1 MSGGTKPIIYYHG
14 WIVLAACFI
23 CSMVI
28 VGGTIYSYQFFVIP
42 ITQEYQISRSTVST
56 AYIALLVGLALWSPF
71 MGRLLDKIPVQYVF
85 VMGGVAYALGYSVI
99 ALSQQLWVMV
109 AAIFCL
115 VALAVSCAGGIASNA
130 VTSRWFQKR
139 RGRALGMVSVTS
151 SAGGFVMTP
160 IVVWLLGTQDW
171 RSSLMIVGWATCL
184 IILATAL
191 VFIRTKPEARHL
203 AGFDEFDTPNAPANP
218 ESQAPNTGINPDEQS
233 WSFKALLRE
242 RNFWLLVLG
251 AGLLLGSD
259 QAMLTSKYPFLIDS
273 GLSAAQA
280 ATIIT
285 SMIFSAVIG
294 KLVIGYMA
302 DYFDIRH
309 LFALVAVFHIGL
321 LLVFLGRPGFYG
333 ILAFASVFGA
343 AVGGIYPVWTTLTA
357 KAFGTKSIGLVFGFS
372 APFMQLLSVV
382 FVRFISEVYSV
393 TGSYDPAFIAF
404 LITSFISLMLIYLM
418 RLPE

>member
-1 MSGGTKPIIYYHG
+1 MSSSKKPIIYYHG
-14 WIVLAACFI
+14 WIVLAACFV
-23 CSMVI
+23 CSMII
-28 VGGTIYSYQFFVIP
+28 VGGTVYSYQFFVIP
-42 ITQEYQISRSTVST
+42 ITQEYQISRGTVST
-56 AYIALLVGLALWSPF
+56 AYIALLVGLAIWSPF
-71 MGRLLDKIPVQYVF
+71 IGRLLDKIPVQYVF
-85 VMGGVAYALGYSVI
+85 AMGGIAYALGYSVI
-99 ALSQQLWVMV
+99 AMSQQLWVMA

-115 VALAVSCAGGIASNA
+115 VSLSVSCAGGIASNA

-151 SAGGFVMTP
+151 SAGGFIMTP
-160 IVVWLLGTQDW
+160 IVVWLLAEQDW
-171 RSSLMIVGWATCL
+171 RTTLLIIGWVTCL
-184 IILATAL
+184 IILVTAL
-191 VFIRTKPEARHL
+191 IFIRTKPEAYHV
-203 AGFDEFDTPNAPANP
+203 AAFDEFENQNTPLASDDAPAMG
-218 ESQAPNTGINPDEQS
+218 EEQS
-233 WSFKALLRE
+233 WTFKSLLRE
-242 RNFWLLVLG
+242 RNFWFLVLG

-273 GLSAAQA
+273 GLTSTQA
-280 ATIIT
+280 ATIIS

-357 KAFGTKSIGLVFGFS
+357 KVFGTKSIGLVFGFT
-372 APFMQLLSVV
+372 APFMQILSVF
-382 FVRFISEVYSV
+382 FVRFIAEVHGF

-404 LITSFISLMLIYLM
+404 LVTSSISMGLIYLI
-418 RLPE
+418 RLPK